1 MAVWRPFSGIPH
13 SCDGHHTRGAAPSL
27 IYKHPWMEAIMPS
40 SITQLVI
47 GIAVAIGIAVVSVGA
62 IGSAVAQSPIEK
74 AQLTAQEALTNRPE
88 PPLSETDFRLSDRQQ
103 LRIHFL
109 DGRDRLR

>member
-1 MAVWRPFSGIPH
+1 MLSI
-13 SCDGHHTRGAAPSL
+13 
-27 IYKHPWMEAIMPS
+27 
-40 SITQLVI
+40 ITQLVI

-74 AQLTAQEALTNRPE
+74 APLTAQEALTNRPE

>member
-1 MAVWRPFSGIPH
+1 MRS
-13 SCDGHHTRGAAPSL
+13 
-27 IYKHPWMEAIMPS
+27 S
-40 SITQLVI
+40 SITQLII
-47 GIAVAIGIAVVSVGA
+47 GTAAAMSVVAVSA

>member
-1 MAVWRPFSGIPH
+1 
-13 SCDGHHTRGAAPSL
+13 
-27 IYKHPWMEAIMPS
+27 MEAIMPS

-74 AQLTAQEALTNRPE
+74 AQLTAQKALTNRPE

>member
-1 MAVWRPFSGIPH
+1 MA
-13 SCDGHHTRGAAPSL
+13 
-27 IYKHPWMEAIMPS
+27 S

-88 PPLSETDFRLSDRQQ
+88 TQISETDFRLSDRQE
-103 LRIHFL
+103 LRGYFL
-109 DGRDRLR
+109 DGSRERFR